1 MSALRAT
8 AGGLGA
14 YQLFSVT
21 RHPVPLQ
28 WLCRSMLGVA
38 EHALSSAMGNLFGL
52 GHWRG
57 HPSPPGP
64 TCCIQPLL
72 QSTGDM
78 VEQVEYTTW
87 IDKVKDILVVISNV
101 LGN

>member
-1 MSALRAT
+1 
-8 AGGLGA
+8 
-14 YQLFSVT
+14 
-21 RHPVPLQ
+21 
-28 WLCRSMLGVA
+28 MLGVA
-38 EHALSSAMGNLFGL
+38 ERALSLAMGDLFEL

-57 HPSPPGP
+57 HLSPPGP

-72 QSTGDM
+72 QSAGDI

>member
-1 MSALRAT
+1 
-8 AGGLGA
+8 
-14 YQLFSVT
+14 
-21 RHPVPLQ
+21 
-28 WLCRSMLGVA
+28 MLGVA
-38 EHALSSAMGNLFGL
+38 EHALSSAMGDLFEL

-57 HPSPPGP
+57 HLSPPGP

-72 QSTGDM
+72 QSAGDM

-87 IDKVKDILVVISNV
+87 IDKVTDTLVVISKV